1 MDIYSDEPNKQIQGC
16 LFLIVQTETTHAPV
30 DIPSLFHLLPTS
42 AIPFKD
48 ALRTLADIV
57 TRPPIVVHIPNT
69 SLPPSPPTSYSTPS
83 TPPLAT
89 WPIAITHLHP
99 TPPHLIRIPRPR
111 LITASSLPFP
121 AKTSRTTLPHPP
133 RQCVS
138 ASVPPSISPA
148 LLWPILNNPNNL
160 NRHTSN
166 RHTSN
171 RHTSPS
177 PAPSPRT
184 ASSTI
189 RMPQRAPAM
198 TTTKRKSQRTRR
210 PEGARLRSSL
220 FRINQDVT

>member
-121 AKTSRTTLPHPP
+121 AKTSRTTLLHP
-133 RQCVS
+133 RRRCVS
-138 ASVPPSISPA
+138 ASAQVLISQT
-148 LLWPILNNPNNL
+148 LLLPIPNSNPH
-160 NRHTSN
+160 NRHTN
-166 RHTSN
+166 NNPRI
-171 RHTSPS
+171 SPS
-177 PAPSPRT
+177 RAPSPRM

-189 RMPQRAPAM
+189 RTPQRVLAM
-198 TTTKRKSQRTRR
+198 TTTKRKNQRTRR